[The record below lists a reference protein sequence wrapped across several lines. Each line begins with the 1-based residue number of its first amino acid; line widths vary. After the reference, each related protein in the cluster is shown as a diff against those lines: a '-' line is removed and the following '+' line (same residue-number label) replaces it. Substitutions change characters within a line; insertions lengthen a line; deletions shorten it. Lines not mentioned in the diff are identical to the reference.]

1 MHGNNS
7 YTQLPE
13 AEDDALEFDRTGVD
27 GVQSDVIWADAREF
41 QEFETIRQPAPVNIW
56 DELSSQNTIASGES
70 TLADYHLAGSVE
82 KRQVAPG
89 PLDELIE
96 SIDHEVREV
105 YHHAALSTSRYPSL
119 AYMEATE
126 RYVIFAIA
134 NSLYAVHVT
143 NILEIGRVPHITPIP
158 NVPPWIPGVMNLR
171 GEIISV
177 IDLRVFLGMDET
189 YQVDSSR
196 MLVVRTSGEET
207 TTSLVVDQVRG
218 FVRLD
223 TKQMATAGMS
233 LDDWVAPYLTGVFEY
248 EDQVLAV
255 MDLESFLLSPEI
267 RQFD

>member
-1 MHGNNS
+1 
-7 YTQLPE
+7 
-13 AEDDALEFDRTGVD
+13 
-27 GVQSDVIWADAREF
+27 
-41 QEFETIRQPAPVNIW
+41 
-56 DELSSQNTIASGES
+56 
-70 TLADYHLAGSVE
+70 
-82 KRQVAPG
+82 
-89 PLDELIE
+89 
-96 SIDHEVREV
+96 
-105 YHHAALSTSRYPSL
+105 
-119 AYMEATE
+119 MEATE